1 MARILI
7 LEDDLERRSVFAG
20 YLSEHDT
27 VPVTLASTAIELLE
41 KEEWD
46 WLFLD
51 HDLGDTWRADEGH
64 NTGYAVAK
72 WLEEHPERKP
82 RHIILHSMNP
92 IGRERMQQA
101 LPEAIQLPGA
111 WNCTLDEIREAIG
124 AKTNGHIR

>member
-1 MARILI
+1 MVRILI
-7 LEDDLERRSVFAG
+7 LEDDLARRILFTEH
-20 YLSEHDT
+20 LSGHAV

-51 HDLGDTWRADEGH
+51 HDLGGEIMVPSES
-64 NTGYAVAK
+64 NTGYAVAV

-82 RHIILHSMNP
+82 QHIILHSMNP
-92 IGRERMQQA
+92 VGREKMQRA

-111 WNCTLDEIREAIG
+111 WCYTLDELQGPIKPKIPLIG
-124 AKTNGHIR
+124 